1 MALLTAEEGT
11 RIAIPNTLFSR
22 LVSKMTEMKIM
33 SIGIVRNLKIKLAV
47 VAMASLLWFFVKMED
62 NYRFAFNVP
71 IRITNLGSNRVI
83 GSEIPNKV
91 KITCWGKG
99 RSLLTLMFRKDI
111 FYNLDVSHVFR
122 SANVVLEKNQVKLLR
137 SSDVEV
143 LNIVYPETLKISIV
157 DLITTK
163 VVVRPDVEIITL
175 PGYTVVD
182 EIKVIPDS
190 AELVIPITELKRID
204 TISTERRRY
213 KNINR
218 NLTEK
223 VRLIRPDIDH
233 LRLLTREVNI
243 YVNVQKLMEKPL
255 SEIPVTVINQP
266 PDLRVTVLPSTLS
279 LILEGGA
286 ELLLNVTQND
296 IKAYIDYQKVKSSQS
311 KNHLAYIETPKGVR
325 YRDVKPKRFKIVVE
339 KIK

>member
-1 MALLTAEEGT
+1 M
-11 RIAIPNTLFSR
+11 N
-22 LVSKMTEMKIM
+22 V
-33 SIGIVRNLKIKLAV
+33 GIVRNLKIKLAV
-47 VAMASLLWFFVKMED
+47 IALASVIWFFVKMED
-62 NYRFAFNVP
+62 NYRYELNVP
-71 IRITNLGSNRVI
+71 LRITNLGPNRVI
-83 GSEIPNKV
+83 SSDIPSKV

-99 RSLLTLMFRKDI
+99 RSLLTTMLRKDI

-122 SANVVLEKNQVKLLR
+122 SANLVLDKNQVKLLR
-137 SSDVEV
+137 DSDIEV
-143 LNIVYPETLKISIV
+143 LNIVHPETLKILIM

-163 VVVRPDVEIITL
+163 VAIVPDVEVTPV

-182 EIKVIPDS
+182 DVKLIPDS
-190 AELVIPITELKRID
+190 AEVMIPITELKRVDAIF
-204 TISTERRRY
+204 TERRRY

-223 VRLIRPDIDH
+223 LRLIRPDIEH
-233 LRLLTREVNI
+233 LRLLTREVNL

-255 SEIPVTVINQP
+255 SEVPVTVINQP

-279 LILEGGA
+279 LVLEGGA
-286 ELLLNVTQND
+286 DILLNVTQND
-296 IKAYIDYQKVKSSQS
+296 IRAYIDYQKVKASQS
-311 KNHLAYIETPKGVR
+311 KNHLAYIDTPKGVR